1 MGVRVRASVCVC
13 VVGVRWIAARARAA
27 GSGDSGDE
35 AVEVGRRGAAP
46 AGVILPLVMAGACRH
61 RLCWLP
67 RVIVRLA
74 RPAVVV
80 VSRGLGS
87 RPLAEAMQAEGRGL
101 QAELLGLLG
110 IDSRH
115 RVVVPLPR

>member
-1 MGVRVRASVCVC
+1 M
-13 VVGVRWIAARARAA
+13 
-27 GSGDSGDE
+27 
-35 AVEVGRRGAAP
+35 
-46 AGVILPLVMAGACRH
+46 
-61 RLCWLP
+61 RLCRLP

-80 VSRGLGS
+80 VARALGS

-110 IDSRH
+110 VDSRH